1 MNVRFLSSVAAVAVS
16 LGLIGVAAPASAQA
30 DTEVDVAFNVG
41 VFSDY
46 VYRGY
51 SQTNEDPAIQG
62 GMDLTA
68 GNFYAGVW
76 ASNVDFGD
84 DTDAEV
90 DFYAGYRTEVQGF
103 AVDGGVIAYSYV
115 NAPSFTDYNYTEFK
129 LAASRAV
136 GPATVGAA
144 VFYSPSYL
152 NEQTLYYEIN
162 GSFSPMDK
170 LTLSGAVGLQ
180 TYEDSDEYTTWNLG
194 ATYALT
200 DNLGVDVRYHDTDVD
215 NVQNAEDRVV
225 ASLKVMF

>member
-30 DTEVDVAFNVG
+30 DTAVDVAFNVG

-84 DTDAEV
+84 DTDACLL
-90 DFYAGYRTEVQGF
+90 
-103 AVDGGVIAYSYV
+103 
-115 NAPSFTDYNYTEFK
+115 YTSD
-129 LAASRAV
+129 AA
-136 GPATVGAA
+136 
-144 VFYSPSYL
+144 
-152 NEQTLYYEIN
+152 
-162 GSFSPMDK
+162 
-170 LTLSGAVGLQ
+170 
-180 TYEDSDEYTTWNLG
+180 DE
-194 ATYALT
+194 
-200 DNLGVDVRYHDTDVD
+200 
-215 NVQNAEDRVV
+215 
-225 ASLKVMF
+225 